1 MSQKV
6 NKTLNY
12 KIKSFVTKSFNT
24 TLHKTPINLDLI
36 SAFFSPKAVINSA
49 HKKAHILNQSFQYLF
64 LVTIPNAT
72 TKKKKINRFCI
83 FVWYVC
89 S

>member
-12 KIKSFVTKSFNT
+12 KIKSSVKKSFNT
-24 TLHKTPINLDLI
+24 ILHKNPINLDLV
-36 SAFFSPKAVINSA
+36 ST
-49 HKKAHILNQSFQYLF
+49 F
-64 LVTIPNAT
+64 L
-72 TKKKKINRFCI
+72 KSH
-83 FVWYVC
+83 Y